1 MASVFAV
8 KPNRSSPFPQPTQ
21 FTPRWGAP
29 KTEGAAVTD
38 SPVLEP
44 TPGLASDRLRER
56 MIQRLR
62 DQGIQNSLV
71 LKAMAS
77 VPRHQFVDAAL
88 ASRAYEDSALPIG
101 HSQTISQPYVV
112 ARAIELALTHL
123 PFEQAPGRALEV
135 GGGCGYQAAVLAKVF
150 AEVYSVERILGLHQQ
165 ARRNLFPMALANLHL
180 MHGDGLTASGRS
192 GLFQAI
198 FLAAGMSDIPLDL
211 LRELQPG
218 GVLVAP
224 LGSPR
229 QKLVVVRVT
238 SGETQADR
246 PTYERREFDEVSYV
260 PILRGLQ
267 K

>member
-1 MASVFAV
+1 M
-8 KPNRSSPFPQPTQ
+8 KPSRSAPFPQPTQ
-21 FTPRWGAP
+21 FKPRWGDSKAKVEAP
-29 KTEGAAVTD
+29 IASSVSD
-38 SPVLEP
+38 P
-44 TPGLASDRLRER
+44 TTGLASDRLRER

-62 DQGIQNSLV
+62 DQGIQNPKV
-71 LKAMAS
+71 LKAMAA
-77 VPRHQFVDAAL
+77 VPRHQFVDPAL

-123 PFEQAPGRALEV
+123 PFDQAPGRVLEV

-165 ARRNLFPMALANLHL
+165 ARRNLFQLALPNLHL
-180 MHGDGLTASGRS
+180 LHGDGLSSAGRS
-192 GLFQAI
+192 GLFQTI

-211 LRELQPG
+211 LRELHVG

-224 LGSPR
+224 IGSPR

-238 SGETQADR
+238 SGETQPDR

>member
-1 MASVFAV
+1 M
-8 KPNRSSPFPQPTQ
+8 KPPRSSPFPQPTQ
-21 FTPRWGAP
+21 LKPRWGAP
-29 KTEGAAVTD
+29 KQDAPAPVGFAASPAAGAM
-38 SPVLEP
+38 
-44 TPGLASDRLRER
+44 GLDSDRLRER

-62 DQGIQNSLV
+62 DQGIQNVRV
-71 LKAMAS
+71 LKAMAF

-112 ARAIELALTHL
+112 ARAIELALSHL
-123 PFEQAPGRALEV
+123 PFDEPPGRVLEV

-150 AEVYSVERILGLHQQ
+150 AEVYSVERIAGLHQQ
-165 ARRNLFPMALANLHL
+165 ARRNLFPLALPNLHL
-180 MHGDGLTASGRS
+180 LHGDGLSSAGRS
-192 GLFQAI
+192 GFFQAI
-198 FLAAGMSDIPLDL
+198 FLAAGMPDIPLDL
-211 LRELQPG
+211 LRELTSG

-224 LGSPR
+224 IGSPR

-238 SGETQADR
+238 SGETQSDR